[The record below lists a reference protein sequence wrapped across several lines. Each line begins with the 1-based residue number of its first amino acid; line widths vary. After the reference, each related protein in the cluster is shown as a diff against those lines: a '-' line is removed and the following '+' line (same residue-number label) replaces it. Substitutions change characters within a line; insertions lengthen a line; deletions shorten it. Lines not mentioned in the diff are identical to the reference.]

1 MRLKLNKYIC
11 FAGGILLLFACSKVP
26 RGILSEK
33 KMQAVLIDM
42 QIAEAMVNIDYK
54 TYQDSGYK
62 ESLYESVFRKHKITQ
77 ETYDSSLVWYGKN
90 LDIYMAIYDRIRK
103 DLDQRI
109 TDLGDVQAS
118 AAPTAK
124 NDSVDIWPRRPYLVF
139 SPEAFFNG
147 VVFDIKPERNYS
159 SGSNFVLGL
168 RVWGLNPNMKQ
179 RPEIRL
185 SVQQGDTILTVNNTI
200 TKDGYY
206 ETRLQSLPTRQVK
219 RVFGYIRLDNAGNDY
234 YKVYA
239 DSLNLMRYNYR
250 ADFSLPA
257 DTTTV
262 NATQEPLLTR

>member
-1 MRLKLNKYIC
+1 
-11 FAGGILLLFACSKVP
+11 
-26 RGILSEK
+26 
-33 KMQAVLIDM
+33 M

-109 TDLGDVQAS
+109 TDLGDIQAS

-124 NDSVDIWPRRPYLVF
+124 NDSVDIWPRRPYLAF

-185 SVQQGDTILTVNNTI
+185 SVEQGDTILTVNNTI